1 MNSENNLL
9 PPFVIA
15 SLYKD
20 ELVLVDDQKSIGKR
34 TDELN
39 TKKSGTIAPKSE
51 DATTQK
57 PISFLG
63 NNQKKVTILLQDN
76 SAVHLADES
85 LQFLTAILAA
95 CKLNM
100 GDVAIVNTAN
110 QAVKYVQ
117 IKTELQPSTL
127 LIFDINAA
135 SIALPFEV
143 PHYQVQQYD
152 NCTLLFSA
160 PLQSMLVKTEAAKL
174 EKGKLWNALKKT
186 FNIQ

>member
-1 MNSENNLL
+1 MNSENSLL

-20 ELVLVDDQKSIGKR
+20 ELVLIDDQKSSNADKSKNGKAVV
-34 TDELN
+34 TVAQE
-39 TKKSGTIAPKSE
+39 I
-51 DATTQK
+51 QK
-57 PISFLG
+57 PISYLG
-63 NNQKKVTILLQDN
+63 DNQKKVTILLQDN
-76 SAVHLADES
+76 TAVHVADES

-100 GDVAIVNTAN
+100 GDVAIVNTVH
-110 QAVKYVQ
+110 QPVQYTQ
-117 IKTELQPSTL
+117 IKTELKSSTIIL
-127 LIFDINAA
+127 FDINTA

-143 PHYQVQQYD
+143 PQYQVQQYD
-152 NCTLLFSA
+152 NCKFLFSA
-160 PLQSMLVKTEAAKL
+160 PLQSMLVNTDAAKL

>member
-15 SLYKD
+15 SLYKN
-20 ELVLVDDQKSIGKR
+20 ELVLIDTQKISNEDKP
-34 TDELN
+34 
-39 TKKSGTIAPKSE
+39 TKNEAVATAPQQI
-51 DATTQK
+51 QK
-57 PISFLG
+57 PISYLG
-63 NNQKKVTILLQDN
+63 DNQKKVTILLQDS

-110 QAVKYVQ
+110 QAVKYAQ

>member
-20 ELVLVDDQKSIGKR
+20 DLVLVDAKESSKR
-34 TDELN
+34 PLTTE
-39 TKKSGTIAPKSE
+39 TKKS
-51 DATTQK
+51 ATTTPAVEEVQPIK
-57 PISFLG
+57 PIGFLG
-63 NNQKKVTILLQDN
+63 DNQKKITILLKDS
-76 SAVHLADES
+76 SAVHVADES

-100 GDVAIVNTAN
+100 GDVAIVNMAN
-110 QAVKYVQ
+110 QPINYAQ
-117 IKTELQPSTL
+117 IKTELHPNTIIL
-127 LIFDINAA
+127 FDVNAA

-143 PHYQVQQYD
+143 PQYQVQQYD

-160 PLQSMLVKTEAAKL
+160 PLQSMLVKTDAAKL
-174 EKGKLWNALKKT
+174 EKVKLWNALKKT

>member
-1 MNSENNLL
+1 MNPENSLL

-20 ELVLVDDQKSIGKR
+20 ELVLIDDQKSSNANKP
-34 TDELN
+34 
-39 TKKSGTIAPKSE
+39 KKGEAVVTAPQE
-51 DATTQK
+51 IQK
-57 PISFLG
+57 PISYLG
-63 NNQKKVTILLQDN
+63 DNQKKITILLKDS
-76 SAVHLADES
+76 SAVHVADES

-110 QAVKYVQ
+110 QAVQYTQ
-117 IKTELQPSTL
+117 IKIELQPTTL

-143 PHYQVQQYD
+143 PQYQVQQYD

-160 PLQSMLVKTEAAKL
+160 PLQAMLVKTDVAKL

>member
-20 ELVLVDDQKSIGKR
+20 DLVLVDAKESSKRSITTETEKSAA
-34 TDELN
+34 
-39 TKKSGTIAPKSE
+39 IAPAVE
-51 DATTQK
+51 EVLTIN
-57 PISFLG
+57 PIGFLG
-63 NNQKKVTILLQDN
+63 DNQKKITILLKDS

-110 QAVKYVQ
+110 QAVKYTQ
-117 IKTELQPSTL
+117 IKTELQPTTL
-127 LIFDINAA
+127 LLFDINAA

-143 PHYQVQQYD
+143 PQYQVQQYD

-186 FNIQ
+186 FNIK

>member
-9 PPFVIA
+9 PPFVVA

-20 ELVLVDDQKSIGKR
+20 DLVLVDAKESSKR
-34 TDELN
+34 PLATE
-39 TKKSGTIAPKSE
+39 TKKSAASTPAAE
-51 DATTQK
+51 EAQ
-57 PISFLG
+57 PIQPIGFLG
-63 NNQKKVTILLQDN
+63 DNQKKITILLKDS
-76 SAVHLADES
+76 SAVHVADES

-110 QAVKYVQ
+110 QTIDYAQ
-117 IKTELQPSTL
+117 IKTELQPSTIIL
-127 LIFDINAA
+127 FDIAAA

-143 PHYQVQQYD
+143 PQYQVQQYD

-160 PLQSMLVKTEAAKL
+160 PLQSMLVKTDAAKL

>member
-20 ELVLVDDQKSIGKR
+20 DLVLIDAKQSSKR
-34 TDELN
+34 PTNTE
-39 TKKSGTIAPKSE
+39 TKKSTPVAPAPGE
-51 DATTQK
+51 MQPIK
-57 PISFLG
+57 PISYLG
-63 NNQKKVTILLQDN
+63 DNQKKITLLLKDS
-76 SAVHLADES
+76 SAVHVADES

-100 GDVAIVNTAN
+100 GDVAIVNMATQNFNYA
-110 QAVKYVQ
+110 Q
-117 IKTELQPSTL
+117 IKTELQPSTIIL
-127 LIFDINAA
+127 FDINAA

-143 PHYQVQQYD
+143 PQYQVQQYD

-160 PLQSMLVKTEAAKL
+160 PLQTMLVKNETAKL

>member
-1 MNSENNLL
+1 MNSENNFL

-20 ELVLVDDQKSIGKR
+20 DLVLIDA
-34 TDELN
+34 E
-39 TKKSGTIAPKSE
+39 KKVVQSPKSKTSPTPQPIE
-51 DATTQK
+51 VVDTLK
-57 PISFLG
+57 PISYLG
-63 NNQKKVTILLQDN
+63 NNQKKVTILLEDN
-76 SAVHLADES
+76 TAVHVADES

-110 QAVKYVQ
+110 QKVNYTQ
-117 IKTELQPSTL
+117 IKSELQPSTL
-127 LIFDINAA
+127 LLFNISAA

-143 PHYQVQQYD
+143 PQYQVQQYD
-152 NCTLLFSA
+152 DCTLLFSA
-160 PLQSMLVKTEAAKL
+160 PLEAMLVKDESAKT

-186 FNIQ
+186 FNI

>member
-20 ELVLVDDQKSIGKR
+20 DLVLVDAKESSSKR
-34 TDELN
+34 TDALN
-39 TKKSGTIAPKSE
+39 TKKSGTMAPTTE
-51 DATTQK
+51 DAPTQK

-63 NNQKKVTILLQDN
+63 NNQKKVTLVLSD
-76 SAVHLADES
+76 SLAVHVADES

-110 QAVKYVQ
+110 QHTNYTQ
-117 IKTELQPSTL
+117 IKTELQPTTIIL
-127 LIFDINAA
+127 FDISAA

-143 PHYQVQQYD
+143 PQYQVQQYD
-152 NCTLLFSA
+152 NCNLLFAA
-160 PLQSMLVKTEAAKL
+160 PLQAMLLKNDAAKL

>member
-1 MNSENNLL
+1 MNPENSLL

-20 ELVLVDDQKSIGKR
+20 ELVLIDDQKSSNANKP
-34 TDELN
+34 
-39 TKKSGTIAPKSE
+39 KKGEAVVTLPQEI
-51 DATTQK
+51 QK
-57 PISFLG
+57 PISYLG
-63 NNQKKVTILLQDN
+63 DNQKKITILLQDTT
-76 SAVHLADES
+76 AVHLADES

-100 GDVAIVNTAN
+100 GDVAIVNTVH
-110 QAVKYVQ
+110 QPLQYTQ
-117 IKTELQPSTL
+117 IKTELKPSTIIL
-127 LIFDINAA
+127 FDISTA

-160 PLQSMLVKTEAAKL
+160 PLQSMLVKTDAAKL

>member
-1 MNSENNLL
+1 MNPENSLL

-20 ELVLVDDQKSIGKR
+20 ELVLIDDQKSSNANKP
-34 TDELN
+34 
-39 TKKSGTIAPKSE
+39 KKGEAVVTAPQE
-51 DATTQK
+51 IQK
-57 PISFLG
+57 PISYLG
-63 NNQKKVTILLQDN
+63 DNQKKITILLQDTT
-76 SAVHLADES
+76 AVHLADES

-100 GDVAIVNTAN
+100 GDVAIVNTVH
-110 QAVKYVQ
+110 QHVQYTQ
-117 IKTELQPSTL
+117 IKTELKPSTIIL
-127 LIFDINAA
+127 FDISTA

-160 PLQSMLVKTEAAKL
+160 PLQSMLVKTDAAKL

>member
-1 MNSENNLL
+1 MNPENSLL

-20 ELVLVDDQKSIGKR
+20 ELVLIDDQKSSNANKP
-34 TDELN
+34 
-39 TKKSGTIAPKSE
+39 KKGEAVVTSPV
-51 DATTQK
+51 DVQK
-57 PISFLG
+57 PISYLG
-63 NNQKKVTILLQDN
+63 DNQKKVTILLQDTT
-76 SAVHLADES
+76 AVHLADES

-100 GDVAIVNTAN
+100 GDVAIVNTVH
-110 QAVKYVQ
+110 QPLQYTQ
-117 IKTELQPSTL
+117 IKTELKPSTIIL
-127 LIFDINAA
+127 FDISTA

-160 PLQSMLVKTEAAKL
+160 PLQSMLVKTDAAKL

>member
-1 MNSENNLL
+1 
-9 PPFVIA
+9 
-15 SLYKD
+15 
-20 ELVLVDDQKSIGKR
+20 
-34 TDELN
+34 
-39 TKKSGTIAPKSE
+39 
-51 DATTQK
+51 
-57 PISFLG
+57 
-63 NNQKKVTILLQDN
+63 
-76 SAVHLADES
+76 
-85 LQFLTAILAA
+85 
-95 CKLNM
+95 M

-117 IKTELQPSTL
+117 IKTELQPTTL

>member
-20 ELVLVDDQKSIGKR
+20 ELVLVDDQKSSNADKP
-34 TDELN
+34 
-39 TKKSGTIAPKSE
+39 KKGEAVATAPQE
-51 DATTQK
+51 IQK
-57 PISFLG
+57 PISYLG
-63 NNQKKVTILLQDN
+63 DNQKKITILLQDTA
-76 SAVHLADES
+76 AVHLADES
-85 LQFLTAILAA
+85 LQFLTSILAA

-100 GDVAIVNTAN
+100 GDVAIVNTVHHPV
-110 QAVKYVQ
+110 QYTQ
-117 IKTELQPSTL
+117 IKTELKPSTIIL
-127 LIFDINAA
+127 FDISTA

-160 PLQSMLVKTEAAKL
+160 PLQSMLVKTDAAKL

>member
-9 PPFVIA
+9 PPFVVA

-20 ELVLVDDQKSIGKR
+20 DLVLVDAKESSKR
-34 TDELN
+34 PLATE
-39 TKKSGTIAPKSE
+39 TKKSAASTPAAEEAQPI
-51 DATTQK
+51 K
-57 PISFLG
+57 PIGFLG
-63 NNQKKVTILLQDN
+63 DNQKKITILLKDS
-76 SAVHLADES
+76 SAVHVADES

-110 QAVKYVQ
+110 QTINYAQ
-117 IKTELQPSTL
+117 IKTELQPSTIIL
-127 LIFDINAA
+127 FDIAAA

-143 PHYQVQQYD
+143 PQYQVQQYD

-160 PLQSMLVKTEAAKL
+160 PLQSMLVKTDAAKL